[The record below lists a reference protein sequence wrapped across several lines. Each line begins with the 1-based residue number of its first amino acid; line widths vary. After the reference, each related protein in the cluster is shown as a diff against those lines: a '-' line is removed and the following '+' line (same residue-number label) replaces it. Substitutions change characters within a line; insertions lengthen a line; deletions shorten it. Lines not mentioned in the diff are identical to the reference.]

1 MKLTEYQTF
10 EIERIKR
17 SQIKKAE
24 YNPRFIEKD
33 AEKRLKKSLNK
44 KKGGLGLLETLV
56 WNKKTGNLVAG
67 HQRLSQLDALEGYP
81 KKDYMLDV
89 ATVSLS
95 KEDEIRAN
103 VQLNNP
109 SMQGEFDVEALADL
123 NLNDNISFESMGF
136 SEVDIEVMFSG
147 DSRFN
152 ELFQDSTEVQESKEK
167 INDIKK
173 DRAEMAAKMK
183 DDNSASFYF
192 MVVCSSKKEKEEILK
207 ALNIPTYEE
216 YVSSHAIKKCI
227 GYDTKKTLQ

>member
-33 AEKRLKKSLNK
+33 AEKRLKKALNK
-44 KKGGLGLLETLV
+44 KKGGFGLLETLV

-67 HQRLSQLDALEGYP
+67 HQRLTQLDNLEKYP
-81 KKDYMLDV
+81 KNDYMLDV
-89 ATVSLS
+89 AAVSLS
-95 KEDEIRAN
+95 KKDEIKAN

-109 SMQGEFDVEALADL
+109 SMQGEFDIDGLAEL
-123 NLNDNISFESMGF
+123 NLNNDISFESMGF
-136 SEVDIEVMFSG
+136 SEVDIEIMFSG

-192 MVVCSSKKEKEEILK
+192 MVVCSSKKEKEETLK
-207 ALNIPTYEE
+207 SLNVPVYEE
-216 YVSSHAIKKCI
+216 YVSSMAIKNFVKKN
-227 GYDTKKTLQ
+227 YD